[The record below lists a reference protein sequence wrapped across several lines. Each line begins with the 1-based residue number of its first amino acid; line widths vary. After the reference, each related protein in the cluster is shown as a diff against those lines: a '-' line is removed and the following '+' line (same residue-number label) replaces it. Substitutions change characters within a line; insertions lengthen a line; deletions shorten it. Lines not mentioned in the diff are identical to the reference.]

1 MASWCISRTSWD
13 GARDPFPL
21 ALTHGWPSSF
31 AELLKLAP
39 LLTDP
44 ACHGGDARDSFDV
57 VIPSLPGYAFSAPLA
72 APGAA
77 TAATWASLWARLMTE
92 SLGYQRFGAQG
103 QDIGAAVSI
112 RLAADHPGVV
122 AGAHLPGVVAFP
134 PAGQP
139 VSAAGQAFLDRQQR
153 SRDAEGGYAHLQAT
167 RPQTRAAGLADSS
180 AGLAAWIVEKIPG
193 LERLRGRRRATVHQ
207 GRTADHRHVVLGHRH
222 HRLLEPLLPRRPAR
236 PRPPAGAGRGAGRGG
251 AVPEGEPGHRAARV
265 GRGGLQHHPVDPD
278 APRRAPPG
286 RGGAGAARRL
296 MSETGLLR
304 TRVIGVGA
312 DSACV
317 AQDQMHGLTWQAL
330 DSWLAK

>member
-92 SLGYQRFGAQG
+92 SLGYRRFGAQG

-180 AGLAAWIVEKIPG
+180 AGLAAWIVEKFRAWSDCEGDVERRFTKDELLTTVTLYWVTGTIGSSNLFYLDGQLDRGPRPGRVEVPVGVALFPKENPVTGPREWAEAAYNITRWTQMPRGGHLPAAEEPG
-193 LERLRGRRRATVHQ
+193 LL
-207 GRTADHRHVVLGHRH
+207 
-222 HRLLEPLLPRRPAR
+222 
-236 PRPPAGAGRGAGRGG
+236 AG
-251 AVPEGEPGHRAARV
+251 
-265 GRGGLQHHPVDPD
+265 
-278 APRRAPPG
+278 
-286 RGGAGAARRL
+286 
-296 MSETGLLR
+296 
-304 TRVIGVGA
+304 
-312 DSACV
+312 
-317 AQDQMHGLTWQAL
+317 
-330 DSWLAK
+330 